1 MVTASP
7 IEGLL
12 RRDRLISAAG
22 IGVLCALA
30 WLYLVGGAGLGMSL
44 ADMTRATLFPHALAG
59 AEAAMPGAGAAWSAW
74 YALLMALMWWVM
86 MIAMMTPSAAPMIL
100 LHARV
105 ARNAQTTGSDPEG
118 GLQQTGIFVAGYLL
132 VWLGFSLMATALHA
146 ALEAA
151 GLISAMMMWS
161 LSGTLSAAVLIMA
174 GVYQWTPLKNACL
187 RHCRSPVQFLTQHWQ
202 PGRAGALRLGVLH
215 GAYCVGCCW
224 ALMALLFV
232 GGVMNALW
240 IVALTTVVLIEKVAG
255 AGVAAS
261 RLGGGLLVAWGLTTL
276 WV

>member
-1 MVTASP
+1 MTASP
-7 IEGLL
+7 IERLL
-12 RRDRLISAAG
+12 WRDRLISAAG
-22 IGVLCALA
+22 TVVLCALA
-30 WLYLVGGAGLGMSL
+30 WIYLISGAGLDMAL
-44 ADMTRATLFPHALAG
+44 ADMTQAALFPHALTDAG
-59 AEAAMPGAGAAWSAW
+59 ATMPGEGWSAW

-86 MIAMMTPSAAPMIL
+86 MVAMMTPSAAPMIL

-105 ARNAQTTGSDPEG
+105 ARQAQVRGDDPSGS
-118 GLQQTGIFVAGYLL
+118 LQQTAVFVGGYLL
-132 VWLGFSLMATALHA
+132 VWLGFSLLATALHA

-161 LSGTLSAAVLIMA
+161 LNGTLSAAVLITA

-187 RHCRSPVQFLTQHWQ
+187 RHCRSPVQFLTRHWQ

-232 GGVMNALW
+232 GGVMNVLW
-240 IVALTTVVLIEKVAG
+240 IVALTAVVLVEKLAG

-261 RLGGGLLVAWGLTTL
+261 RLGGGLLVAWGLATL